1 MKHFF
6 SQVEDLPVNNS
17 LINAESYFGD
27 QKASGLIEK
36 QINADRTAVLIV
48 GGGQPCTAYTLE
60 NSICKSISLTE
71 FSSLNNGISH
81 LRAIKLP
88 DTAGRMT
95 WLALESEAKNK
106 YSIGSDDA
114 WKKQLDQWK
123 QDRWY
128 GLIEIT
134 SKTLHG
140 FALLW
145 KGEIQKPEI
154 IFSTPRGFVSDFPQ
168 VGGADNYPWEVT
180 TYAHTPSVQAYR
192 CAILRQGAVEW
203 SHQILS
209 RYRSLVGQ
217 KLLQLM
223 DRELNRQILPWQWNI
238 SLDEN
243 VMSDAHFFSSL
254 SDATHAYRALFMAMG
269 AQMDFVIGNML
280 TQRLL
285 SETFEMIHPDERAV
299 LQSERLIPAAFSE

>member
-6 SQVEDLPVNNS
+6 SQIEDLPVNNS
-17 LINAESYFGD
+17 LLNAESYFSD

-36 QINADRTAVLIV
+36 QINADRTAILVV
-48 GGGQPCTAYTLE
+48 GGGLPCAAYTLE
-60 NSICKSISLTE
+60 NSTCKSISLTE
-71 FSSLNNGISH
+71 FSSLNDGISH

-88 DTAGRMT
+88 DAAGRMT
-95 WLALESEAKNK
+95 WLALESQAKNK
-106 YSIGSDDA
+106 YSVGSDDA

-134 SKTLHG
+134 AKTLHG
-140 FALLW
+140 FALFW
-145 KGEIQKPEI
+145 KGEIQKSEI
-154 IFSTPRGFVSDFPQ
+154 IFSTPQGFVTDFPPMES
-168 VGGADNYPWEVT
+168 ANNASWEVT
-180 TYAHTPSVQAYR
+180 TYAHTPSTQAYR

-209 RYRSLVGQ
+209 RYRNLVGQ

-223 DRELNRQILPWQWNI
+223 DRELNRQILPWRWNI

-243 VMSDAHFFSSL
+243 VMADAHFFPSL
-254 SDATHAYRALFMAMG
+254 GDATYAYRALFMAMG
-269 AQMDFVIGNML
+269 AQMNFVIGNML

-285 SETFEMIHPDERAV
+285 NETFEQIHPDERTI
-299 LQSERLIPAAFSE
+299 LRSEHLIPAAFSE

>member
-1 MKHFF
+1 MKNFF

-17 LINAESYFGD
+17 LLNAESYFSD

-36 QINADRTAVLIV
+36 QINADRTALLVV
-48 GGGQPCTAYTLE
+48 GGGLPCTAYTLE
-60 NSICKSISLTE
+60 DDTCKSISLTE
-71 FSSLNNGISH
+71 FSSLNDGISH

-88 DTAGRMT
+88 DAAGRMT
-95 WLALESEAKNK
+95 WLALESQAKNK
-106 YSIGSDDA
+106 YSIGSEEA

-123 QDRWY
+123 QERWY

-134 SKTLHG
+134 AKTLHG
-140 FALLW
+140 FALFW
-145 KGEIQKPEI
+145 KGEIQKSEV
-154 IFSTPRGFVSDFPQ
+154 IFSTPQGFITDFPKNES
-168 VGGADNYPWEVT
+168 GNDPTWEVT
-180 TYAHTPSVQAYR
+180 IYTHTPSTQAYR
-192 CAILRQGAVEW
+192 CTVLRQGAVEW

-243 VMSDAHFFSSL
+243 VMVDTHFFASL
-254 SDATHAYRALFMAMG
+254 GEATHAYRALFMAMG
-269 AQMDFVIGNML
+269 AQMNFVIGNML

-285 SETFEMIHPDERAV
+285 NETFEQIHPDERAI
-299 LQSERLIPAAFSE
+299 LRSERLIPAAFSE

>member
-1 MKHFF
+1 M
-6 SQVEDLPVNNS
+6 
-17 LINAESYFGD
+17 A
-27 QKASGLIEK
+27 
-36 QINADRTAVLIV
+36 
-48 GGGQPCTAYTLE
+48 
-60 NSICKSISLTE
+60 
-71 FSSLNNGISH
+71 
-81 LRAIKLP
+81 
-88 DTAGRMT
+88 
-95 WLALESEAKNK
+95 WLALESEVKNK

-140 FALLW
+140 FALFW
-145 KGEIQKPEI
+145 KGEIQKSEV
-154 IFSTPRGFVSDFPQ
+154 IFSTPQGFITDFPQ
-168 VGGADNYPWEVT
+168 MESITGSPWEIT
-180 TYAHTPSVQAYR
+180 TYTHTSSAQAYR

-209 RYRSLVGQ
+209 RYRNLVGQ

-243 VMSDAHFFSSL
+243 VMVDAHFFPTL
-254 SDATHAYRALFMAMG
+254 GEATHAYRALFMAMG
-269 AQMDFVIGNML
+269 AQMSFVIGNML
-280 TQRLL
+280 TQKLL
-285 SETFEMIHPDERAV
+285 SETFEQIHPDERV
-299 LQSERLIPAAFSE
+299 ILQAERLIPAAFSNWA